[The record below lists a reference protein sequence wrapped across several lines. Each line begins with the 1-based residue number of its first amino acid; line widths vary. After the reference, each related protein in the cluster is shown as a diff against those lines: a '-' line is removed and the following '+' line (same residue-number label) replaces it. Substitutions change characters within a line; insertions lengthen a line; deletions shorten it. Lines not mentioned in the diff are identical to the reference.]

1 MGKLLRSAVLPCAV
15 LLSACTM
22 NLRQVQDPP
31 RSLALPTAYPWNSLI
46 YLARTDSGVVVVDL
60 GWHGAGGALREGLAR
75 MGVTPEEVRAVF
87 LTHSHRD
94 HIGAWR
100 VVRGARFHLSEA
112 EVAYFERERRH
123 SDLPSRA
130 GEALLGRAAPHPEEL
145 RIHPFSAD
153 TAFAFGSDTL
163 RAFAVPGHTPGSA
176 AYLFRGV
183 LFVGDA
189 VAYDRLRGFHSA
201 LRIFTDDLPR
211 SRASVASLWS
221 RVEPYGVRWVCT
233 AHAKCAVADSAFMR
247 RALR

>member
-1 MGKLLRSAVLPCAV
+1 MSRIFGLAALLAVG

-22 NLRQVQDPP
+22 NLGHVQDPP
-31 RSLALPTAYPWNSLI
+31 RSLALPTAYPWNSLV
-46 YLARTDSGVVVVDL
+46 YLARTDSGVIVVDL
-60 GWHGAGGALREGLAR
+60 GWHGAGGALRGGLAR
-75 MGVTPEEVRAVF
+75 MGAAPEEVRAVF

-112 EVAYFERERRH
+112 EVPYFERERRH

-153 TAFAFGSDTL
+153 TAFAFGSDTV

-201 LRIFTDDLPR
+201 LRIFTDDLER
-211 SRASVASLWS
+211 SRASVASLWT

-247 RALR
+247 EALK